1 MPVNDNKSL
10 QTKEYYQYKKQTNK
24 QTTTITKNPKPVY
37 RGWDQDLFY
46 SGSESYHSNFDNL
59 EYLLPKQK
67 LLPITSKTLLNSIQL

>member
-1 MPVNDNKSL
+1 MIIKAFRQRNIIS
-10 QTKEYYQYKKQTNK
+10 TKNKQTNK